1 MQTLQELITGVLAA
15 VGQLQLFAVQGLI
28 SLGQTVRL
36 LAYAEAGDPGA
47 PCQVVQRVLH
57 HHAALPL
64 GLGQLPDV
72 GDRGAV
78 RICVS
83 IVEQLGQLD
92 VERGL
97 GRGVLLVDMGQDVSR
112 LIVVEL
118 AGGDILVVE
127 RTVLVLDM
135 NNVGNVL
142 ACVVLTGDLLEQLVG
157 GDVERLNLDAGVLL
171 SEGLGYL
178 GDTGRDR
185 VNRYLALFLC
195 LLVQLFVGLVGVED
209 AGGLLPVGQLQGA
222 CCCRCVRVL
231 RALICIAAAAARRT
245 AASACCHRKHHR
257 CSQNTCQCA
266 LVL

>member
-1 MQTLQELITGVLAA
+1 
-15 VGQLQLFAVQGLI
+15 
-28 SLGQTVRL
+28 
-36 LAYAEAGDPGA
+36 
-47 PCQVVQRVLH
+47 
-57 HHAALPL
+57 
-64 GLGQLPDV
+64 
-72 GDRGAV
+72 
-78 RICVS
+78 
-83 IVEQLGQLD
+83 
-92 VERGL
+92 
-97 GRGVLLVDMGQDVSR
+97 
-112 LIVVEL
+112 
-118 AGGDILVVE
+118 
-127 RTVLVLDM
+127 M

-231 RALICIAAAAARRT
+231 RALSCIAVAAVRRT
-245 AASACCHRKHHR
+245 AAKIPASVRLCFNIVFSSSLFLLYSFGGGSEFSAPFLSDKRFF
-257 CSQNTCQCA
+257 SAYTEYLMSFVDFLSNT
-266 LVL
+266 LILFRSMDR